1 MKRPKGVKSVRRQRN
16 LLQEFT
22 ACLEENP
29 FDDDDDPL
37 ISVPTD
43 FYFEFKRESEE
54 EWLLDGED
62 ILKTIYAYQNASV
75 RDLRQRTA
83 IHENIEK
90 MLSLSSII
98 LLRDQSTIF
107 DGSSDRSQLREAI
120 KSQQLSVT
128 TATLNCVFSS
138 SQDRKRLCPLTHR
151 HNQVINFCQPLLTF
165 VNLCQPLSTFVD
177 PIFSPLFFFH

>member
-62 ILKTIYAYQNASV
+62 ILKTIYAYQNASL

-120 KSQQLSVT
+120 KSQQLSALQTEMHKDEVDDWKLLREILKVSVKIASKQLKT
-128 TATLNCVFSS
+128 IYMAT
-138 SQDRKRLCPLTHR
+138 
-151 HNQVINFCQPLLTF
+151 
-165 VNLCQPLSTFVD
+165 STF
-177 PIFSPLFFFH
+177 

>member
-1 MKRPKGVKSVRRQRN
+1 VAESPQLEQSSKRKNEAAQSPTIVDEFGKELDVKGKRKGYETPRGVKSVGRQRN

-43 FYFEFKRESEE
+43 LYFEFKRESEE

-128 TATLNCVFSS
+128 TATIIASS
-138 SQDRKRLCPLTHR
+138 HHLRIASDYAL
-151 HNQVINFCQPLLTF
+151 
-165 VNLCQPLSTFVD
+165 
-177 PIFSPLFFFH
+177 